1 MNIESRFNAIRARL
15 ITEIVLAGVLANTF
29 AYAAYAAIGV

>member
-1 MNIESRFNAIRARL
+1 MNTESRYSAIRTRL
-15 ITEIVLAGVLANTF
+15 FTEIVLAGVLANTF